1 MAFVYCIVYLPCILA
16 NFEFMTFILG
26 FSVWRYFLL
35 CMFLTF
41 FLFFLSKVYKGYV
54 DDPRNTD
61 NAWIETT
68 ALNFH
73 DETGATTSMIT
84 LDARD
89 DATDATW
96 IDIDEKLDVYETHL
110 PLLEFVLNCNLS
122 DRS

>member
-1 MAFVYCIVYLPCILA
+1 MEVFFIVHVF
-16 NFEFMTFILG
+16 N
-26 FSVWRYFLL
+26 V
-35 CMFLTF
+35 

>member
-1 MAFVYCIVYLPCILA
+1 
-16 NFEFMTFILG
+16 
-26 FSVWRYFLL
+26 
-35 CMFLTF
+35 MFLAV
-41 FLFFLSKVYKGYV
+41 FLFFSFKVYKGYV

-73 DETGATTSMIT
+73 DETGETTSIIT

-110 PLLEFVLNCNLS
+110 PLLESVLNCNLS
-122 DRS
+122 SSS